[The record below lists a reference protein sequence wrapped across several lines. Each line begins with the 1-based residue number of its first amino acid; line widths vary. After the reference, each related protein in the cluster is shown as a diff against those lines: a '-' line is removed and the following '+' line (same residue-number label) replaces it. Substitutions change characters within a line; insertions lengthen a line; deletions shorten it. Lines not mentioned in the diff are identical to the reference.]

1 MRVQQ
6 GRKKKLVKRPQ
17 TWLWA
22 YKHCNRKTKHWNWRL
37 VSAMREI
44 EHKSCVPFA
53 LYKWKAF
60 GFDGKEK
67 PMWTI
72 DDYMNEWYE
81 DPSDYVG
88 MGWVDSRGRP

>member
-1 MRVQQ
+1 M
-6 GRKKKLVKRPQ
+6 KKVIRHKRPRP
-17 TWLWA
+17 WVWA
-22 YKHCNRKTKHWNWRL
+22 YKHDNRITKHWNWRL
-37 VSAMREI
+37 VGAMRGV

-72 DDYMNEWYE
+72 ADYMNEWYAE
-81 DPSDYVG
+81 NPSDYVS
-88 MGWVDSRGRP
+88 MGWVGSDGRP